1 MKIDT
6 KSRHACM
13 TDSLNVNDFY
23 NFIEPYLMRYYF
35 ICSKFKCHF
44 NLLYGVR
51 LLIEKAERKQKW
63 MYIIFRLIRLKR
75 VAML

>member
-35 ICSKFKCHF
+35 IYSKFKCHF

-51 LLIEKAERKQKW
+51 LLIE
-63 MYIIFRLIRLKR
+63 Y
-75 VAML
+75 